1 MIDAC
6 KSWIIR
12 NEIFHNN
19 DGIIGITSVPL
30 IENNHIIK
38 NKNIGVMLL
47 KDSRPQLVNNLIQQ
61 NENIGLYIRD
71 KSHGIIIKNTVIY
84 IFLFVRFRKIKRS
97 I

>member
-6 KSWIIR
+6 QAWIIR

-30 IENNHIIK
+30 IENNEIIK

-47 KDSRPQLVNNLIQQ
+47 KDSRP
-61 NENIGLYIRD
+61 
-71 KSHGIIIKNTVIY
+71 
-84 IFLFVRFRKIKRS
+84 
-97 I
+97 